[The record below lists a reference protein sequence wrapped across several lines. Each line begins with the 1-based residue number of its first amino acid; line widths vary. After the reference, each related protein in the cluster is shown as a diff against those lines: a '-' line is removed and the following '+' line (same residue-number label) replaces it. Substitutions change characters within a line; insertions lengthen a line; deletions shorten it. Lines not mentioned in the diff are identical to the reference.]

1 VEKWNDMVKQMP
13 TKLPTTPDSLLRTAP
28 RQERSER
35 RINLILDTAAGLF
48 DEMGYDATTTKH
60 VADRAGIAVGSIY
73 HWFPD
78 KTALANALA
87 ERYLNELLAIY
98 QVELVDN
105 PTETT
110 PELIARVTGVLATFV
125 TSNPAFITLLVNAFA
140 PGGEASPGERLRV
153 GMFTLVRALVTAR
166 APGTPESEAVAVT
179 DTVVSVTH
187 ALMAFAARFEGDERT
202 RRLDELTYI
211 LSAYVLAKFP
221 AVDDPIWD
229 DPNPVLRPIAAGRPT
244 LLT

>member
-1 VEKWNDMVKQMP
+1 MVRQMP
-13 TKLPTTPDSLLRTAP
+13 TKLPSTPDSLLRTAP

-87 ERYLNELLAIY
+87 ERYLNELLALY
-98 QVELVDN
+98 EVELVDD
-105 PTETT
+105 PTVAT
-110 PELIARVTGVLATFV
+110 PLLIARVTDVLSTFV

-140 PGGEASPGERLRV
+140 PGGETSPGERLRV
-153 GMFTLVRALVTAR
+153 GMFTLVHALVEAR
-166 APGTPESEAVAVT
+166 APGVPESEAEAVT
-179 DTVVSVTH
+179 DTIVSVTH
-187 ALMAFAARFEGDERT
+187 ALMAFAARFEGQERV

-211 LSAYVLAKFP
+211 LSAYVIAKFP
-221 AVDDPIWD
+221 AGDDPVWN
-229 DPNPVLRPIAAGRPT
+229 DPNTPLRPVAAGRPT
-244 LLT
+244 LQA